1 MSSQARKITA
11 QYLNG
16 LAVAVLATTGG
27 ALLAGE
33 ASIGALA
40 LAALASVLVHLCAA
54 WFIRG
59 HKSAPVQSAGR
70 GRTTGDS
77 PGQRR

>member
-1 MSSQARKITA
+1 MSSEARKITA

-33 ASIGALA
+33 ATIGAVV

-54 WFIRG
+54 GLVRG
-59 HKSAPVQSAGR
+59 HKSAPGQSEGCGR
-70 GRTTGDS
+70 PIGHQ
-77 PGQRR
+77 PGERR